1 MEDDQLEEFMDQV
14 DSLMRGIRRM
24 FYALAIIV
32 ALLIVIVG
40 MLYYK
45 LVSQPATI
53 AAQTLV
59 ARFGRPSGG
68 HLPNPCCA

>member
-45 LVSQPATI
+45 L
-53 AAQTLV
+53 
-59 ARFGRPSGG
+59 
-68 HLPNPCCA
+68 